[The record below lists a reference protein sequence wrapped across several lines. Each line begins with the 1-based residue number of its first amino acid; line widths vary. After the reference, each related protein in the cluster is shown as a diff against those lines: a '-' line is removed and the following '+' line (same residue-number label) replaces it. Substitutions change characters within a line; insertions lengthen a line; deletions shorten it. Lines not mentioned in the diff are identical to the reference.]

1 MESAE
6 TLAGDVGL
14 VASCQAL
21 GLARAAYYRFKSPK
35 PPTPR
40 NPHPSPARA
49 LSPPERQGVLEVLHS
64 ERFIDQAPPEVYHTL
79 LEEDVY
85 LCSIKTMYNLLNECG
100 EVRER
105 RDQLRHP
112 DYKKPELLATGP
124 NQVWSWDITKLLG
137 PQKWT
142 YFYLYVILDI
152 FSRYAPGWLL
162 ANNENADLAKRMIDE
177 TCAKQGIDKG
187 QLIVHSDRGSPM
199 QSKTVAQLMAD
210 LGVVKSLSRPQVSND
225 NPFSES
231 QFKTLKYRPEFP
243 RRFSCQQEAL
253 SFCRDFFT
261 WYNYEHHHSGIVYL
275 TPAIVHTGQAE
286 QVLSQRHA
294 CLLAAYDAHPERFV
308 NGPPRIQ
315 CLPPAVWINPPERGD
330 ATAKSLL

>member
-6 TLAGDVGL
+6 TLAHDVGL

-21 GLARAAYYRFKSPK
+21 GLARAAYYRFMSPQA
-35 PPTPR
+35 PTPK

-85 LCSIKTMYNLLNECG
+85 LCSIRTMYNLLNKCG

-112 DYKKPELLATGP
+112 DYKKPELMATGP

-137 PQKWT
+137 PAKWV
-142 YFYLYVILDI
+142 YFYLFVILDI
-152 FSRYAPGWLL
+152 FSRYVVGWMV
-162 ANNENADLAKRMIDE
+162 AHRESADLAKRLIKYTLE
-177 TCAKQGIDKG
+177 KQEIKLG
-187 QLIVHSDRGSPM
+187 QLVIHADRGPAM
-199 QSKTVAQLMAD
+199 KSKPVGLLLSD
-210 LGVVKSLSRPQVSND
+210 LAVTKTHSRPHVSND
-225 NPFSES
+225 NLYSES

-243 RRFSCQQEAL
+243 DKFGCIEEPVS
-253 SFCRDFFT
+253 SVS
-261 WYNYEHHHSGIVYL
+261 HS
-275 TPAIVHTGQAE
+275 
-286 QVLSQRHA
+286 
-294 CLLAAYDAHPERFV
+294 
-308 NGPPRIQ
+308 
-315 CLPPAVWINPPERGD
+315 
-330 ATAKSLL
+330 